1 MGVVLPMYA
10 IGIVIYLIYTL
21 SKVNFSTCSQKRKRN
36 FHRGMYMYRALH
48 RASLVINFC
57 ENRALK
63 TCFCVVF
70 VSCYRPQTKFAK
82 VMFLQVS
89 VCPQGGHAWLL
100 PGGAC
105 VIAPGVG
112 GMHGCSQGGRAWFFR
127 GEEWLLPGGVRDCSG
142 GCVIAPGGGRACFF
156 QGGAGGMRRIRLD
169 TVNER
174 PVRILLEC
182 ILVKKYVRIYLK
194 QQPYKVTYVIDSC
207 LFLTKLHILRITR
220 HFRVGENHTKCWKS
234 QGIFGKCYLL
244 FLVIFK

>member
-1 MGVVLPMYA
+1 MMGVVLPMYA

-36 FHRGMYMYRALH
+36 FHRWMHMYRALH

-57 ENRALK
+57 ENIALK

-70 VSCYRPQTKFAK
+70 LSCYRPQTKFAK

-89 VCPQGGHAWLL
+89 VCPQGG
-100 PGGAC
+100 GVRGCSRGAC
-105 VIAPGVG
+105 VIAPGLG
-112 GMHGCSQGGRAWFFR
+112 GVYGFFGGGGCSWGACVIAAGGVHGCSG
-127 GEEWLLPGGVRDCSG
+127 GGVHVFSG
-142 GCVIAPGGGRACFF
+142 RGV
-156 QGGAGGMRRIRLD
+156 RRIRRD

-194 QQPYKVTYVIDSC
+194 QQPHKVTYVIDSC